1 MISGHFIDTI
11 TCYQKFLFFMN
22 NLFLSEFE
30 VVNQNTSYDY
40 RHLLF
45 VASNVDANSVK
56 MSGVTVGRS
65 RIGSSESNAVYV
77 YYLFVR

>member
-1 MISGHFIDTI
+1 
-11 TCYQKFLFFMN
+11 MN

-45 VASNVDANSVK
+45 VASNADANSVR
-56 MSGVTVGRS
+56 MSDVTVGRS
-65 RIGSSESNAVYV
+65 RIGS
-77 YYLFVR
+77 